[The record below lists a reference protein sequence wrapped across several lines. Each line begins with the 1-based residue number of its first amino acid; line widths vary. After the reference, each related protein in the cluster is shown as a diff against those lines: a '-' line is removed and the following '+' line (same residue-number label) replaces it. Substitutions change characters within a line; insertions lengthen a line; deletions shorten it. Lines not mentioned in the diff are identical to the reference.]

1 MPDQATE
8 KGEKATEKFSALS
21 GRAKE
26 ALYAGHAYELKP
38 SILRRC
44 QFWLERQW
52 HHGQDQWRHDCE
64 FNSALLL
71 WSAFLLALGAAAYSI
86 VPDEPVWW
94 LLLSVTFALG
104 VGSVRKAQQGG
115 HFSSLLFLFC
125 FFCGINIA
133 SLHGQFAGTPLLTSE
148 RSATVVGYLEAIEYR
163 PKDQRWTIAV
173 ETIDGLSQQTTP
185 KKLLLIRRAKGARFD
200 VGDRIEAWARLI
212 PLQRQAFPGAFDYAR
227 YLWAR
232 QIGGQGYL
240 GKNIQTLPEREQ
252 EGLFSL
258 WRQAWAK
265 IEMIRLESASYL
277 LDHMDRE
284 AGALAA
290 ALMVGKRD
298 HLRNATKDALRLSGL
313 AHILAIS
320 GLHMALV
327 TLTVFGGVR
336 FVASFFERLALHF
349 DIKKLAAA
357 AALVVATCY
366 LFVSGFGVATIRA
379 FVMMAIFLGAILA
392 GRPAL
397 SLHNVALA
405 LILLVIMQPF
415 SVVEPGL
422 QMSFA
427 ATIILIAGY
436 RYLDKS
442 AAWHD
447 FMGKT
452 YETGHEQPSKRHG
465 GNKVFKSAR
474 IMAASVFRW
483 FLGIGLTAL
492 LAGLATLPFSI
503 AFFNQMAPMG
513 LPVNMLAMPV
523 LSLAVMPFA
532 LAAILLIPFGLQQW
546 PFLVMEWGLNQI
558 IQIARWGVDLSPQDA
573 LLASAPAGFALVC
586 ALGLAF
592 LAFHPNRLAFCA
604 LCVLGIGYGLFSFF
618 QIPANIWIAENG
630 RAFAVRDQEG
640 RWVFAGIKE
649 NSFLAQV
656 LLKREADQRALPDMA
671 VDSTLKHPLLHD
683 AYQKEAIQCDQDSC
697 SVTLFSKS
705 GKGRDFHAER
715 NGFSI
720 ILVKKVR
727 AFAMA
732 CARADILVT
741 ALVKPSSCLGPLFVA
756 DRFLLKQQGSHF
768 IWLEADQEK
777 EQAQQDLFEKSKTRS
792 LSVSATNSS
801 PRKAI
806 DLMLNIAPCPSDK
819 EANIDCYLGMSL
831 YSSALD
837 PVSGW
842 LDWQHQDDR
851 NLRHSK
857 EIKAIGISKI
867 KSAHPHSDR
876 MWQK

>member
-1 MPDQATE
+1 MPDQAAE
-8 KGEKATEKFSALS
+8 KGEKATENFSALS
-21 GRAKE
+21 GRDKE
-26 ALYAGHAYELKP
+26 ALYAGHAHDFKP
-38 SILRRC
+38 GLLRRC

-86 VPDEPVWW
+86 IPDEPVWW
-94 LLLSVTFALG
+94 LLLSVTFLLG
-104 VGSVRKAQQGG
+104 AASFRKAQRGG

-125 FFCGINIA
+125 FFCGVNIA
-133 SLHGQFAGTPLLTSE
+133 SLHGQFAGTPLLKSE
-148 RSATVVGYLEAIEYR
+148 RSAKVVGYLEAIEYR

-173 ETIDGLSQQTTP
+173 ETIEGLSQQATP

-200 VGDRIEAWARLI
+200 IGDRIEAWARLI
-212 PLQRQAFPGAFDYAR
+212 PMQRQAFPGAFDYAR

-240 GKNIQTLPEREQ
+240 GKNIQTLPKREQ
-252 EGLFSL
+252 EGLSSL
-258 WRQAWAK
+258 WRQGWAK
-265 IEMIRLESASYL
+265 IETIRLESASYL

-298 HLRNATKDALRLSGL
+298 HLSNATKDALRLSGL

-327 TLTVFGGVR
+327 TLTIFGGVR

-349 DIKKLAAA
+349 DIKKIAAA
-357 AALVVATCY
+357 AALLVATCY

-405 LILLVIMQPF
+405 LILLVIIQPF

-436 RYLDKS
+436 RSLDKS

-452 YETGHEQPSKRHG
+452 YETGHERSPTGWG
-465 GNKVFKSAR
+465 GSKVFKSAR
-474 IMAASVFRW
+474 VMAASVFRW

-513 LPVNMLAMPV
+513 LLVNMVAMPV
-523 LSLAVMPFA
+523 LSLVVMPFA

-558 IQIARWGVDLSPQDA
+558 IQIANWGVELSPQDA
-573 LLASAPAGFALVC
+573 LLASAPVGFAFVC

-604 LCVLGIGYGLFSFF
+604 LSVLAIGYGLFSFF
-618 QIPANIWIAENG
+618 QTPATIWIAENG
-630 RAFAVRDQEG
+630 RAFAVRDQDG

-649 NSFLAQV
+649 NRFLAQS
-656 LLKREADQRALPDMA
+656 LLKREADQRALPNMA
-671 VDSTLKHPLLHD
+671 INATLKPSSRHD
-683 AYQKEAIQCDQDSC
+683 TYQKEAIHCDQDAC
-697 SVTLFSKS
+697 SATLFSKS
-705 GKGRDFHAER
+705 QKGNDVNAKRH
-715 NGFSI
+715 GFSI
-720 ILVKKVR
+720 ILVKKVS
-727 AFAMA
+727 AFAKA
-732 CARADILVT
+732 CARADILVSS
-741 ALVKPSSCLGPLFVA
+741 LVKPSSCLGPRFVA
-756 DRFLLKQQGSHF
+756 DRLFLKQQGSHF
-768 IWLEADQEK
+768 IWLEADPV
-777 EQAQQDLFEKSKTRS
+777 EKSKTRS
-792 LSVSATNSS
+792 LSLSVTNASS
-801 PRKAI
+801 HKAI
-806 DLMLNIAPCPSDK
+806 ELVPDIASCPSDK
-819 EANIDCYLGMSL
+819 ELETDCRLGLAL

-837 PVSGW
+837 PVTGW
-842 LDWQHQDDR
+842 LDWQDHNDR
-851 NLRHSK
+851 NIRHPK

-876 MWQK
+876 MWQH